1 MSCRIALFLHNEG
14 EYQELVWDDCQGAAH
29 RHGFAVRSFWA
40 DNDSQKQSK
49 QIHAC
54 LAEREDLRPNVV
66 MVSPVR
72 EVALSSTA
80 YAAASSGIGWVF
92 LLGWNNYIADLHRDF
107 SKLPIFAVTVDQHE
121 IGRIQ
126 GKQFKALLPKGG
138 KVVYIRGPHGT
149 SYAMRRFAGAQE
161 ILRDTAIELVPLN
174 GDWSLRG
181 GKRATG
187 EWLASQKVESFD
199 FVLGAQNDAMAM
211 GARQALEEV
220 ARTTKNLSVE
230 RVRICGCDGT
240 PSYGRRL
247 VKERR
252 LTSTVVMPPGA
263 GRAVDE
269 IAAMLAGGPRPPAQI
284 ALDPVSFPE
293 LAALGAVPVS

>member
-14 EYQELVWDDCQGAAH
+14 EYQELVWDDCQGAAY

-40 DNDSQKQSK
+40 ENDSQKQSK
-49 QIHAC
+49 QIQAC

-80 YAAASSGIGWVF
+80 YAAAGLGIGWVF
-92 LLGWNNYIADLHRDF
+92 LLGWSSYVADLHKEF

-126 GKQFKALLPKGG
+126 GQQFKALLPRGG
-138 KVVYIRGPHGT
+138 KLVYIRGPLGT
-149 SYAMRRFAGAQE
+149 SYAMRRFAGVQE
-161 ILRDTAIELVPLN
+161 ILRGTEIELVPLN
-174 GDWSLRG
+174 GDWSLKG
-181 GKRATG
+181 GRRAMAD
-187 EWLASQKVESFD
+187 WLAAQKVESFD

-211 GARQALEEV
+211 GARQSLEEV
-220 ARTTKNLSVE
+220 ARTRKGLSAE
-230 RVRICGCDGT
+230 RVRVCGCDGT

-247 VKERR
+247 VKERK
-252 LTSTVVMPPGA
+252 LTSTVIMPSGA
-263 GRAVDE
+263 DRAVDE
-269 IAAMLAGGPRPPAQI
+269 IASMLAGGPRPAAQI
-284 ALDPVSFPE
+284 ALPPASFPE
-293 LAALGAVPVS
+293 LAALASVPVV

>member
-14 EYQELVWDDCQGAAH
+14 EYQELVWDDCQRAAY
-29 RHGFAVRSFWA
+29 RHGFPVRSFWA
-40 DNDSQKQSK
+40 ENDSQKQSK

-80 YAAASSGIGWVF
+80 YAAAGLGIGWVF
-92 LLGWNNYIADLHRDF
+92 LLGWNSYVADLHKEF

-126 GKQFKALLPKGG
+126 GQQFRALLPKGG
-138 KVVYIRGPHGT
+138 KLVYIRGPLGT
-149 SYAMRRFAGAQE
+149 SYAMRRFGGVQE
-161 ILRDTAIELVPLN
+161 VLRDSAIELVPLN

-181 GKRATG
+181 GRRAMG
-187 EWLASQKVESFD
+187 EWLAAQKVGAFD
-199 FVLGAQNDAMAM
+199 FVLAAQNDAMAM
-211 GARQALEEV
+211 GARQALEEL
-220 ARTTKNLSVE
+220 ARTSTSLSLE

-247 VKERR
+247 VKEQR
-252 LTSTVVMPPGA
+252 LTSTVVMPSGA
-263 GRAVDE
+263 DRAVDE

-284 ALDPVSFPE
+284 PLPPASFPE
-293 LAALGAVPVS
+293 LAGLVP